1 MITFKKIT
9 SYATLLLVTTL
20 ISGNAMATDVLVHL
34 WDKGKDAM
42 AHADMTKPMGMAM
55 PGAGDMSKATMG
67 ITVDS
72 NDIHAGEVTL
82 VAIND
87 SKVLVHEMLIVPVL
101 STYSPLPYDN
111 QKMRVDE
118 DAAHSLGEVSE
129 LDPGQTGALR
139 LNLKP
144 GTYVLLCNVPGHYAM
159 GMWTTIVVKPKV
171 NANES

>member
-1 MITFKKIT
+1 MSTCKRMV
-9 SYATLLLVTTL
+9 SYTTVILVATLM
-20 ISGNAMATDVLVHL
+20 SGTASATDVLVHL
-34 WDKGKDAM
+34 WDKGADSMAM
-42 AHADMTKPMGMAM
+42 ADTTKPMGMAM

-87 SKVLVHEMLIVPVL
+87 SKFLIHEMLIAPVR

-111 QKMRVDE
+111 VNKRVDE

-139 LNLKP
+139 ITLKP
-144 GTYVLLCNVPGHYAM
+144 GTYILLCNVPGHYAM
-159 GMWTTIVVKPKV
+159 GMWTTIVVK
-171 NANES
+171 E

>member
-1 MITFKKIT
+1 MNICKRMVSYTTVILVIT
-9 SYATLLLVTTL
+9 LM
-20 ISGNAMATDVLVHL
+20 SGTASATDVLVHL
-34 WDKGKDAM
+34 WDKGAQ
-42 AHADMTKPMGMAM
+42 AVATSNSTNPMGMAM

-72 NDIHAGEVTL
+72 NDIHAGEITL

-87 SKVLVHEMLIVPVL
+87 SKDLIHEMLIAPVR

-111 QKMRVDE
+111 MNMRVDE

-139 LNLKP
+139 ITLKP
-144 GTYVLLCNVPGHYAM
+144 GTYILLCNVPGHYAM
-159 GMWTTIVVKPKV
+159 GMWTTIVVK
-171 NANES
+171 E

>member
-1 MITFKKIT
+1 MNTCKRNT
-9 SYATLLLVTTL
+9 LCATLLLVTASF
-20 ISGNAMATDVLVHL
+20 SGNALATDVLVHL
-34 WDKGKDAM
+34 WDKGSQAM
-42 AHADMTKPMGMAM
+42 AGANMMHPMGMAM
-55 PGAGDMSKATMG
+55 PGAFDMSKATMG

-87 SKVLVHEMLIVPVL
+87 SKVLVHEMLIAPVL

-111 QKMRVDE
+111 ANQRVDE

-139 LNLKP
+139 ITLKP
-144 GTYVLLCNVPGHYAM
+144 GTYILLCNVPGHYAM
-159 GMWTTIVVKPKV
+159 GMWTTIVVKQ
-171 NANES
+171 

>member
-1 MITFKKIT
+1 MIARKRIA
-9 SYATLLLVTTL
+9 SYLTVILATTL
-20 ISGNAMATDVLVHL
+20 MSGAASATDVLVHL
-34 WDKGKDAM
+34 WDKGPAAM
-42 AHADMTKPMGMAM
+42 ANADTTKPMGMAM

-72 NDIHAGEVTL
+72 NNIPAGEVTL

-87 SKVLVHEMLIVPVL
+87 SKSLIHEMLIAPVH

-111 QKMRVDE
+111 VSMRVDE

-139 LNLKP
+139 ITLKP
-144 GTYVLLCNVPGHYAM
+144 GTYILLCNIPGHYAM
-159 GMWTTIVVKPKV
+159 GMWTTIVVKG
-171 NANES
+171 

>member
-1 MITFKKIT
+1 MISRKQIT
-9 SYATLLLVTTL
+9 SCAALLVVATLM
-20 ISGNAMATDVLVHL
+20 SGNALATDVLVHL

-42 AHADMTKPMGMAM
+42 ANADLTKPMGMAM

-72 NDIHAGEVTL
+72 NDIHAGEITL

-87 SKVLVHEMLIVPVL
+87 SKVLVHEMLIAPVR

-111 QKMRVDE
+111 VKMRVDE

-129 LDPGQTGALR
+129 LDPGQTGALTIT
-139 LNLKP
+139 LKP
-144 GTYVLLCNVPGHYAM
+144 GTYILLCNVPGHYAM
-159 GMWTTIVVKPKV
+159 GMWTTIVVK
-171 NANES
+171 E

>member
-1 MITFKKIT
+1 MITRKQIT
-9 SYATLLLVTTL
+9 SCAAVFLVAA
-20 ISGNAMATDVLVHL
+20 IMSGNALATDILVHL

-42 AHADMTKPMGMAM
+42 ANADVTKPMGMAM

-87 SKVLVHEMLIVPVL
+87 SKVLVHEMLIAPVR

-111 QKMRVDE
+111 VHMRVDE

-129 LDPGQTGALR
+129 LDPGQTGALTIT
-139 LNLKP
+139 LKP
-144 GTYVLLCNVPGHYAM
+144 GTYILLCNVPGHYAM
-159 GMWTTIVVKPKV
+159 GMWTTIVVK
-171 NANES
+171 E